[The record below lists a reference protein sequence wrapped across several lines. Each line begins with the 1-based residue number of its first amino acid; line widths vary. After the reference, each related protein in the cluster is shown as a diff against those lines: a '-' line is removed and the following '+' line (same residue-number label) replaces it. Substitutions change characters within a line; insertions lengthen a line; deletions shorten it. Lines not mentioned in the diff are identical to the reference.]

1 MEEKKLKYED
11 GIKHLQGKPTP
22 SDDTTRHT
30 THIEDCTEEEKERKK
45 EDEGRDI
52 QERRVISKDQAPA
65 LTKEELRE
73 EAEQDKIYQK
83 LKAAEKDRNVRQAQ
97 VAQIKE
103 HNKNNGEV
111 KGLFEGD
118 EHTIHKTQC
127 KEGPRCRTTGSTPTR
142 SRQS

>member
-11 GIKHLQGKPTP
+11 GIKYLQRKPTP

-30 THIEDCTEEEKERKK
+30 MHIEDRIEEEKEWK

-83 LKAAEKDRNVRQAQ
+83 LKAAEKDRNIRQAQ

-111 KGLFEGD
+111 TGLFEGD
-118 EHTIHKTQC
+118 EYTIHKTQC
-127 KEGPRCRTTGSTPTR
+127 KEGA
-142 SRQS
+142 